1 MPDEGCT
8 KCIIDTG
15 HLKGVSDFLVF
26 TAANLDKVIE
36 TIGTANL
43 SDAEKIAY
51 QQVLQE
57 QCDLKDEILKKIEE
71 WSYAVTYISKA
82 HDVLYKLRGPDPKG
96 I

>member
-26 TAANLDKVIE
+26 TAVNLDKVIE

-43 SDAEKIAY
+43 TDEQKRVYQKVLDEQCELKDAILEKIEA
-51 QQVLQE
+51 
-57 QCDLKDEILKKIEE
+57 
-71 WSYAVTYISKA
+71 WSYAVTDISKA
-82 HDVLYKLRGPDPKG
+82 HDVLYKLKDGGKK
-96 I
+96 